1 MAQALLDLL
10 KKQFPNAIL
19 GTHAQCGDETAIVD
33 PTRWKDVARFLRDAP
48 EAQMD
53 MLVDLTCVDWLDRK
67 EPRFEVVV
75 HLLSL
80 TKGHRLRLKASVGD
94 EDGDDAAIDSLT
106 ELWGSASW
114 AEREA
119 FDMFGVKFTGH
130 PDLRRILMYPE
141 FIGYP
146 LRKDYPADKIQP
158 LVPYREGVPNIEK
171 VEPFGRDEGMSFGR
185 QVHAKDED

>member
-10 KKQFPNAIL
+10 KKQFPTAIVA
-19 GTHAQCGDETAIVD
+19 THTQCGDETAIVD
-33 PTRWKDVARFLRDAP
+33 PAHWLEVARFVRDAP

-53 MLVDLTCVDWLDRK
+53 MLVDLTCVDWPNR
-67 EPRFEVVV
+67 EPRFEVVA

-80 TKGHRLRLKASVGD
+80 GKGHRLRLKSAVGD
-94 EDGDDAAIDSLT
+94 EDGEGAEIDSLT

-119 FDMFGVKFTGH
+119 FDMFGVRFKGH

-146 LRKDYPADKIQP
+146 LRKDYAADKIQP
-158 LVPYREGVPNIEK
+158 LVPYREIDDIDK
-171 VEPFGRDEGMSFGR
+171 IEPFGPDEGMSFGR
-185 QVHAKDED
+185 QTHVQDEE